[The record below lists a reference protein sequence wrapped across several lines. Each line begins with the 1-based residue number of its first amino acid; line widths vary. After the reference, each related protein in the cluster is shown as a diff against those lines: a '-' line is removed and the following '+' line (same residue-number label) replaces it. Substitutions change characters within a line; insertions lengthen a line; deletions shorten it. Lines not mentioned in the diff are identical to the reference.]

1 MQSILGQL
9 DDSGRVVHPRI
20 PSHRWQLNIDAQ
32 LKTMMA
38 PTVSEA
44 VQAVSDKL
52 NGHYMETGVIQL
64 VQSAFPAQK
73 KHWVWKVDADAL
85 GSQML
90 VAPTPR
96 TSHHPIP
103 FSAAHGEI
111 LVRSGLRIPIVVL
124 PVGASIQ
131 QLHRLSEAVQAFARH
146 RAAEHLGIRLCFI
159 AVRRDD
165 TVDPIEPARWNVSA
179 VRFK

>member
-1 MQSILGQL
+1 
-9 DDSGRVVHPRI
+9 
-20 PSHRWQLNIDAQ
+20 
-32 LKTMMA
+32 MA

-73 KHWVWKVDADAL
+73 KHWVWKMDTDAL

-90 VAPTPR
+90 VAPSPR
-96 TSHHPIP
+96 MSHHPAP
-103 FSAAHGEI
+103 FLAAHGEI
-111 LVRSGLRIPIVVL
+111 LVRSGLRIPIVVI
-124 PVGASIQ
+124 PVGASTQ
-131 QLHRLSEAVQAFARH
+131 QLHRLSEAAQAYARH
-146 RAAEHLGIRLCFI
+146 RAAERLGIQLCFI

-165 TVDPIEPARWNVSA
+165 TVDPIEPAQWAASA